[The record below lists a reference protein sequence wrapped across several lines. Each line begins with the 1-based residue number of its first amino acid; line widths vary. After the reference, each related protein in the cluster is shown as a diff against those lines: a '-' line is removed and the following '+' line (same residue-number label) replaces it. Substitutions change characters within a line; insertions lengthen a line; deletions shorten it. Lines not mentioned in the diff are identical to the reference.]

1 MKSLFLCLLCLVLST
16 HAVADN
22 KAAAIPM
29 VSDLAR
35 DGAQAEREAKPVI
48 LFFSLPGCPF
58 CHVVRNNYLYPLL
71 RDSKPKERPVIRE
84 VDMASA
90 QSVQSFDRSST
101 SPRGIAQKYKVI
113 AAPTVI
119 FVDASGCMLAPPII
133 GGDIAG
139 VYGGYLDNAFDA
151 SAKKIAA
158 AKKAGSGKK
167 GAVQE
172 CAPP

>member
-1 MKSLFLCLLCLVLST
+1 MKSILLCLLCLLWTGYV
-16 HAVADN
+16 VADN

-35 DGAQAEREAKPVI
+35 DGIQAEREGKPVI

-58 CHVVRNNYLYPLL
+58 CHVVRNNYLHPLL
-71 RDSKPKERPVIRE
+71 RDSKPRERPVIRE

-90 QSVQSFDRSST
+90 QSVQNFDRSNVT
-101 SPRGIAQKYKVI
+101 PRSIAQKYKVI

-119 FVDASGCMLAPPII
+119 FVDARGCMLVPPII

-139 VYGGYLDNAFDA
+139 VYGGYLDNAFA
-151 SAKKIAA
+151 TSAQKIAA
-158 AKKAGSGKK
+158 AKQAGKAMK
-167 GAVQE
+167 GRVQE

>member
-1 MKSLFLCLLCLVLST
+1 MKSLLLCLLCLVFST
-16 HAVADN
+16 QAVADN

-35 DGAQAEREAKPVI
+35 DGAQAEREGKPVV

-58 CHVVRNNYLYPLL
+58 CHVVRNNYLHPLL
-71 RDSKPKERPVIRE
+71 RDSKPRERPVIRE
-84 VDMASA
+84 LDMASA

-101 SPRGIAQKYKVI
+101 SPRSIAQKYKVI

-119 FVDASGCMLAPPII
+119 FVDANGCVLAPSIV

-139 VYGGYLDNAFDA
+139 VYGGYLDNAFDV

-158 AKKAGSGKK
+158 AKKAGRVKK
-167 GAVQE
+167 GRVPE
-172 CAPP
+172 CVPP